1 MLRSLLLAA
10 ALVAGWVAPSHAL
23 DADKSRKAVADAIE
37 GFVLPGYFDLRVE
50 TTRLHEDIGALCAAP
65 SAEALET
72 ARWQFSIAVDAW
84 SRIEMVR
91 FGPVTKNNRLERML
105 YWPDRRSIG
114 LKQVQA
120 ILADRD
126 PSAANVGTL
135 VQKSVAVQGLGALE
149 FVLHGTGSDALASS
163 AETYRCS
170 YGKAIAFNLERR
182 AADIESEWLAP
193 DGGFARD
200 WSEPSSDNALY
211 RTPEE
216 SLVEVINTLVHGL
229 ELVRDVR
236 IDGFL
241 GETVA
246 EDKPKLAVFW
256 RSAKTVDSI
265 RRNLDCLHAL
275 LDRSNLAGLLP
286 ADSAW
291 IAQSIAF
298 EFANADRAL
307 MHLDGP
313 IDALLA
319 DPDARAKLAYVRLVT
334 SSLSDLVGARL
345 TEALGLTAGFSSLDG
360 D

>member
-1 MLRSLLLAA
+1 MLRVLVLAA
-10 ALVAGWVAPSHAL
+10 ALAGGSVAPSHAL
-23 DADKSRKAVADAIE
+23 DADKARKAVGDAIE

-50 TTRLHEDIGALCAAP
+50 TTRLSEDIARLCAAP

-120 ILADRD
+120 ILAERD
-126 PSAANVGTL
+126 PSAASAGTL

-149 FVLHGTGSDALASS
+149 FVLHGTGAELLATAADA
-163 AETYRCS
+163 YRCA
-170 YGKAIAFNLERR
+170 YGKAVAANLEHR
-182 AADIESEWLAP
+182 ATDIESEWKAP
-193 DGGFARD
+193 EGGFARV
-200 WSEPSSDNALY
+200 WSDPSAGNALY

-229 ELVRDVR
+229 ELIRDVR

-241 GETVA
+241 GETA
-246 EDKPKLAVFW
+246 ADDRPKLAIFW
-256 RSAKTVDSI
+256 RSGKTVDSI
-265 RRNLDCLHAL
+265 RRNLDSLHTL
-275 LDRSNLAGLLP
+275 FERSDLAALLP
-286 ADSAW
+286 ADRAW
-291 IAQSIAF
+291 IAQSVAF

-313 IDALLA
+313 VDAILA
-319 DPDARAKLAYVRLVT
+319 DPDGRASLAYARLVT

-345 TEALGLTAGFSSLDG
+345 TAELGLTAGFSSLDG